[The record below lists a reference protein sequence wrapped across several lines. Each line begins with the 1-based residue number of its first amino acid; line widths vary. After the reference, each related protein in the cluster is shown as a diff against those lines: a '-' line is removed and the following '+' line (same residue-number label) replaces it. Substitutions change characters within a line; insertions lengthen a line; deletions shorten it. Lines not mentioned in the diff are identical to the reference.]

1 MDSVSAEGI
10 IALKIPLT
18 VISKSNYRHKGKSNW
33 QRFKGFE
40 EELILLVRESL
51 PSDWKTTSYGHYFG
65 VCIIANSK
73 IDAGNLSKS
82 ILDALEGLLYKN
94 DGDAK
99 VVVAINSNYQENPT
113 LDKENLLLIIY
124 RAPKDKFD
132 SKRAL
137 AKLNEET
144 IFNQNF

>member
-1 MDSVSAEGI
+1 MDAVAEEEI
-10 IALKIPLT
+10 IALKIPLM

-51 PSDWKTTSYGHYFG
+51 PPAWKKGSYEYYFG
-65 VCIIANSK
+65 ISIIANSK

-82 ILDALEGLLYKN
+82 ILDALEGLLYEN
-94 DGDAK
+94 DSDVK
-99 VVVAINSNYQENPT
+99 VVISINNNYQEKPI

-124 RAPKDKFD
+124 RAPKNEFN

-137 AKLNEET
+137 AKMSDET
-144 IFNQNF
+144 IVNQDF